1 LTSQSSV
8 DNPLG
13 VGNGRD
19 AAVVLSGGAINGVLM
34 EVGFLKRLRES
45 PLWERVGWIFGTSA
59 GALAGTMAALD
70 RLDELE
76 EFLLGLRPDEVFRP
90 NRLWRLPLL
99 GLHEYALP
107 QTISQRIGDL
117 GALAEELAHAE
128 RELVVFASDVTETE
142 RPTEHNFELAYSSR
156 TTPPD
161 VMAQAILASAAI
173 STLVLPL
180 RVGDRIATDGA
191 WTRNFPLGYAYD
203 RPEVEL
209 IIAFRYV
216 ASYPR
221 MGAAP
226 LQRLQ
231 RRLRPFRRVPPVR
244 ALIAELEEA
253 EARDARG
260 EPAHYVDMITRLM
273 RLSVLRGTDLEEQQ
287 ADATDRSIRELELLT
302 SDLRALVREHGGSEE
317 LERAV
322 EERLAAA
329 DFPFR
334 RERALPRITV
344 RAGAE
349 GATLEA
355 RIRRGAEWT
364 DEAKRTLIQRG
375 YELTDEELSRAVPAS
390 VEAPVDAP

>member
-1 LTSQSSV
+1 
-8 DNPLG
+8 
-13 VGNGRD
+13 VGNERD
-19 AAVVLSGGAINGVLM
+19 VAVVLSGGAINGVLM
-34 EVGFLKRLRES
+34 ELGFLKRMRES
-45 PLWERVGWIFGTSA
+45 PLWGRVGWIFGTSA

-70 RLDELE
+70 RIDELE

-107 QTISQRIGDL
+107 ATIEQRIGDL
-117 GALAEELAHAE
+117 RALAEELTEAE

-156 TTPPD
+156 DTPPD

-191 WTRNFPLGYAYD
+191 WTRNFPLGYAYN

-209 IIAFRYV
+209 IVAFRYV

-221 MGAAP
+221 MGTGP
-226 LQRLQ
+226 LQRLE

-244 ALIAELEEA
+244 ALLAELQEA

-287 ADATDRSIRELELLT
+287 ADATDLSIRELELLAR
-302 SDLRALVREHGGSEE
+302 DLPALVRQHGGSDQ
-317 LERAV
+317 LARAV
-322 EERLAAA
+322 EERVAAA
-329 DFPFR
+329 NFPFR

-349 GATLEA
+349 GATLDA

-364 DEAKRTLIQRG
+364 DDAKRTLIQRG
-375 YELTDEELSRAVPAS
+375 YDLTAAELSRAVA
-390 VEAPVDAP
+390 AQVDARVAAP

>member
-1 LTSQSSV
+1 
-8 DNPLG
+8 
-13 VGNGRD
+13 VGNERD
-19 AAVVLSGGAINGVLM
+19 VAIVLSGGAINGVLM
-34 EVGFLKRLRES
+34 ELGFLRRVRES
-45 PLWERVGWIFGTSA
+45 PLWDRVGWIFGTSA

-99 GLHEYALP
+99 GLHEYSLP
-107 QTISQRIGDL
+107 ETIETRIGDL
-117 GALAEELAHAE
+117 TLLAAELQGAE

-142 RPTEHNFELAYSSR
+142 RPTEHNFELAYSAR
-156 TTPPD
+156 ETPPV

-203 RPEVEL
+203 RPEVQA
-209 IIAFRYV
+209 IVAFRYV
-216 ASYPR
+216 ATYPR
-221 MGAAP
+221 MGTAP

-231 RRLRPFRRVPPVR
+231 KRLRRFRRVPPVR
-244 ALIAELEEA
+244 ALLAELEEA
-253 EARDARG
+253 QARDARG

-273 RLSVLRGTDLEEQQ
+273 RLSVLRGTALEERM
-287 ADATDRSIRELELLT
+287 ADEADQSIRELERLRR
-302 SDLRALVREHGGSEE
+302 DLDSVVREHGGSRE
-317 LERAV
+317 LALAV
-322 EERLAAA
+322 QERLAAA
-329 DFPFR
+329 AFPFG

-349 GATLEA
+349 GSALEA

-364 DEAKRTLIQRG
+364 DDAKRALIQRG
-375 YELTDEELSRAVPAS
+375 YDLTDEELRRAPAEL
-390 VEAPVDAP
+390 VEAREVAP